1 MSASLEEFRNRLRME
16 NDFTKEKVSH
26 KEFSSIDV
34 INLYEICFS
43 EYGWGYE
50 EIMELPIPVFLETIE
65 ALRKR
70 KEEEIKSMKKGKKK

>member
-1 MSASLEEFRNRLRME
+1 MNKEL
-16 NDFTKEKVSH
+16 DEKVNH
-26 KEFSSIDV
+26 KEFDSSDI
-34 INLYEICFS
+34 ISLYEICFS